1 MLKKVIPKKG
11 SPAGFKLPIIGYQ
24 LIRRDYIIILVL
36 GLALLAYYKK
46 SWFVAATVNN
56 QPISSIEIN
65 QKLNTLYKEQVLGQI
80 INERILQQE
89 ADKKGLVIAKTQI
102 DEKIKKLEEQYGGS
116 ETLNSILA
124 QQGMTREDLRSQ
136 TKVQLIVEKLYGD
149 EASPS
154 EEEIVK
160 FMQDNK
166 DTPEA
171 TNEAKFRQIAQEQTK
186 QEKLSKIFAEKFQA
200 LKQSAKIQIF

>member
-11 SPAGFKLPIIGYQ
+11 IPSGFKLPIIGYQ

-46 SWFVAATVNN
+46 GWFVAATVNS

-89 ADKKGLVIAKTQI
+89 ADKKGLIITKTQI
-102 DEKIKKLEEQYGGS
+102 DEKIKKLEEQYGGG
-116 ETLNSILA
+116 ETLDSILA

-171 TNEAKFRQIAQEQTK
+171 TNEARFRQIAQEQTK